1 MSDTSIY
8 FRAEKDIKKNF
19 DAAAALTDFNNKQIL
34 TAFIEKFSASPA
46 ETLNFLGLKNE

>member
-19 DAAAALTDFNNKQIL
+19 DAAAALTDFNNKQIF
-34 TAFIEKFSASPA
+34 TAFIEKFACNTD
-46 ETLNFLGLKNE
+46 ETLKFIGLEDA